1 MAAHAAGGHREGS
14 VTAPPGAAAPP
25 VKREKTAPEE
35 TWDGLVQRQ
44 QRLDPLL
51 HQILQQVQAALMKKF
66 PPSPYVFLAQAV
78 FLYSHPVTTLTSA
91 HVV

>member
-51 HQILQQVQAALMKKF
+51 HQIL
-66 PPSPYVFLAQAV
+66 
-78 FLYSHPVTTLTSA
+78 
-91 HVV
+91 